1 MMTLARILAA
11 LAMIGLYS
19 AFNGGLGQF
28 LLLSAALVIGYCVAE
43 VAK

>member
-1 MMTLARILAA
+1 MMRLVKGLAV
-11 LAMIGLYS
+11 LAMLGLYS

-28 LLLSAALVIGYCVAE
+28 LMLVAAMVIGYCVAE

>member
-1 MMTLARILAA
+1 MMNLAKGTAV